1 MLGICGAPAKSV
13 AKFMTITSNVSR
25 RVRAP
30 AALFGPKCCNAAC
43 LVISSVPCRE
53 ENPNPIDNERL
64 SEEINDGIARN
75 KWVISCLKSDASRI
89 VRRRAGQSGSEGKIR
104 TGTAEGRS
112 SETVELVGLLRVN

>member
-1 MLGICGAPAKSV
+1 MLGICGAPAKSI

-30 AALFGPKCCNAAC
+30 AALFGPKCCDAGR

-64 SEEINDGIARN
+64 SEEINDGITRN
-75 KWVISCLKSDASRI
+75 KWVISCLKSDAFENRAAESWSERI
-89 VRRRAGQSGSEGKIR
+89 RGEIR